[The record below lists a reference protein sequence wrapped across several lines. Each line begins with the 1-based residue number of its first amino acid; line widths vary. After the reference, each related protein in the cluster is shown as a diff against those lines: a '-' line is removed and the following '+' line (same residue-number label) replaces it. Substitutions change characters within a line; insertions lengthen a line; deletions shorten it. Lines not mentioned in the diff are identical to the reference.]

1 MRQVTR
7 LPAVT
12 LLLIGAA
19 ACNSDQ
25 KPAEEAVARAERFV
39 AAMQTEGMKVLPEP
53 TKRLGDSVKMAK
65 QQLAAKDYRGA
76 RATAV
81 AVAGRA
87 VEVAKLVEPK
97 RHELDSTY
105 KVISF
110 EVTWP
115 VRNIVA
121 KAKELTSAGRVP
133 KGMTKAGFDS
143 LKKDVATWEDI
154 WKSATEN
161 KQKGEIGVA
170 AAQAQDLR
178 KRVIE
183 AQKVLGL
190 LGKKRS

>member
-19 ACNSDQ
+19 ACNTDQ
-25 KPAEEAVARAERFV
+25 KPAEEAVAKAGRFV
-39 AAMQTEGMKVLPEP
+39 AGMQREGMKVLPEP
-53 TKRLGDSVKMAK
+53 TKRLVDSGKTARD
-65 QQLAAKDYRGA
+65 QLAAKDYRGA

-87 VEVAKLVEPK
+87 IEVAKLVDPK

-121 KAKELTSAGRVP
+121 KAKELTSTGRVP
-133 KGMTKAGFDS
+133 KGLTKAGFDS
-143 LKKDVATWEDI
+143 LKKDIATWEDL
-154 WKSATEN
+154 WKSATAN
-161 KQKGEIGVA
+161 KQKGEIGLA

-178 KRVIE
+178 K
-183 AQKVLGL
+183 
-190 LGKKRS
+190 